1 MPAGDRVGVKAGK
14 PLTSTLKVYLLGRP
28 VSMFVSLFSMTI
40 SERRVSESFT
50 IFSMSFLFFFPC
62 LSERGV
68 SESFNVISVFF
79 HV

>member
-28 VSMFVSLFSMTI
+28 VSMFVSFFSMTI

-50 IFSMSFLFFFPC
+50 IFSMSFLFFSM
-62 LSERGV
+62 SERGV
-68 SESFNVISVFF
+68 SESFNVISVSFF
-79 HV
+79 S